1 MKLVNKMTKE
11 YYIKPG
17 FYQHY
22 KGMYY
27 NVIGVVRNSETL
39 DYKILYQAL
48 YGDCD
53 LWDRPFEMFKENV
66 VIDGKAIPRFK
77 FIADKI
83 PNDLLGK
90 IKEVKSH
97 IKEDYL
103 LRMISNVEPL

>member
-1 MKLVNKMTKE
+1 MEAKITKE

-39 DYKILYQAL
+39 DYKVLYWAL
-48 YGDCD
+48 YGECG

-66 VIDGKAIPRFK
+66 VRDGETIPRFK
-77 FIADKI
+77 FVAEKI
-83 PNDLLGK
+83 PAALLNQ
-90 IKEVKSH
+90 IQEVKSH
-97 IKEDYL
+97 IKEEYL
-103 LRMISNVEPL
+103 IRLINNIKLL

>member
-1 MKLVNKMTKE
+1 METVNRMVKE

-39 DYKILYQAL
+39 DYKVLYQAL
-48 YGDCD
+48 YGECGV
-53 LWDRPFEMFKENV
+53 WDRPFEMFKEDV
-66 VIDGKAIPRFK
+66 VIDGKIIPRFK
-77 FIADKI
+77 FISDKI
-83 PNDLLGK
+83 PSELVTQ
-90 IKEVKSH
+90 IHEVKSH

-103 LRMISNVEPL
+103 LRLIDNVEPS